1 MPTTLEVKFGD
12 ALLEHG
18 FTSIPNLVLESYAAL
33 GITSNEMLFIIHVW
47 KYWWTDKNHH
57 PSIQRIADTMGAR
70 RGLQNRNT
78 SHCKF
83 ATRIRR
89 RPKRQLKKTKFR
101 MFEYPKHFDIN
112 SAMKVI
118 E

>member
-47 KYWWTDKNHH
+47 KY
-57 PSIQRIADTMGAR
+57 
-70 RGLQNRNT
+70 
-78 SHCKF
+78 
-83 ATRIRR
+83 
-89 RPKRQLKKTKFR
+89 
-101 MFEYPKHFDIN
+101 
-112 SAMKVI
+112 
-118 E
+118 